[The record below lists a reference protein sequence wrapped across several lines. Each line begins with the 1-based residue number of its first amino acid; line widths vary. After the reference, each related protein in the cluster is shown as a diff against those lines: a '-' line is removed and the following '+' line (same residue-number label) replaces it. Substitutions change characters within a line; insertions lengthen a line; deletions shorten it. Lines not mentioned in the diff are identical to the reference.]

1 MRERFFVL
9 SLSLSHF
16 FAETSFFKC
25 ECPTLPLLQR
35 PLLPQPP
42 QQPPSSTSS
51 PPGEELAASTRAKF
65 LSFLQTYTLEEE
77 ALGGAGGNGADGNA
91 TAVSDASVQRSRRG
105 GSARTGTRSQ
115 TQIDETGP
123 ATEQQ
128 QQAPPRQAPQQ
139 PYYVSVLAAMAA
151 RRARRCPSSG
161 RTSRAPTRAWPTS
174 SPTTTSGWTAPSGP
188 RSRTLWRRTR
198 PSTR

>member
-1 MRERFFVL
+1 M
-9 SLSLSHF
+9 
-16 FAETSFFKC
+16 
-25 ECPTLPLLQR
+25 
-35 PLLPQPP
+35 
-42 QQPPSSTSS
+42 
-51 PPGEELAASTRAKF
+51 
-65 LSFLQTYTLEEE
+65 QTYTLEEE

-139 PYYVSVLAAMAA
+139 PYYVSVLAAMVGSQSATLPVEWAHLESANPGLADLIADDHLRLDGALRAA
-151 RRARRCPSSG
+151 VADFVAAHAPEYAVTEVSRKCSG
-161 RTSRAPTRAWPTS
+161 DDFKMAISMGAENL
-174 SPTTTSGWTAPSGP
+174 TSGWNQ
-188 RSRTLWRRTR
+188 
-198 PSTR
+198 STRLGGKKWRQNFPSSELSTLASLFVPPRQRICSRA